1 MQRVIPVIGVLLVPA
16 MLTLGAA
23 FQPPAKPPSQ
33 VPPPPRQFQD
43 EAPIRVRNG
52 SVEIDTLRDTK
63 WVPVTGGPWSQDT
76 ASPGAS
82 QTLIAEVRFSG
93 GGKCTVNGNT
103 ISVKYGTKLFRVTRP
118 ARKQLVT
125 PRADFDVIDSR
136 NPVTL
141 RAKTDDFVTEVK
153 GTGSAKCTM
162 DKKSDLR
169 EICIAST
176 QIAIDNNC
184 NEQRR

>member
-1 MQRVIPVIGVLLVPA
+1 MQRVVPVTVGIVIVTA
-16 MLTLGAA
+16 MLALGASL
-23 FQPPAKPPSQ
+23 QQPAKPAGQ
-33 VPPPPRQFQD
+33 VPKQFQD

-52 SVEIDTLRDTK
+52 SVEIDTLGGTK

-76 ASPGAS
+76 ASPGMS

-93 GGKCTVNGNT
+93 GGKCTVTGTT

-125 PRADFDVIDSR
+125 PQADFDVIDSR

-162 DKKSDLR
+162 DKKTDLR
-169 EICIAST
+169 EICLAST
-176 QIAIDNNC
+176 QTAIDNNC
-184 NEQRR
+184 K